1 MPGQDTLIQRDLSSE
16 HAYSFGEVTH
26 RPNCSRWIT
35 YQKPV
40 VSVEDEFSIRMK
52 FMIDILI

>member
-1 MPGQDTLIQRDLSSE
+1 MAGQDTLIQRDLSTES
-16 HAYSFGEVTH
+16 AQCFGKVTH

-40 VSVEDEFSIRMK
+40 VSVEEDEFSIRIK
-52 FMIDILI
+52 FILDN